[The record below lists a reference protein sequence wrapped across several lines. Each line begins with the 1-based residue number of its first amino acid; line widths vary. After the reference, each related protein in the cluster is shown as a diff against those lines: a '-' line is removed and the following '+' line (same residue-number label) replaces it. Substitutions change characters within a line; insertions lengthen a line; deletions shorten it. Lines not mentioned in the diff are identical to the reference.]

1 MSKSTTL
8 RLLMPQWQGGDV
20 PNAYPLGARLTQW
33 LAPKT
38 DAVTVEVPTI
48 EPDGSPRT
56 EQDGIVERRNL
67 MRQLHSAQDIIN
79 AYSPERVVVFGGD
92 CLVEQGPISYLN
104 KRYEGELGVLWMDAH
119 PDVTT
124 PKEFN
129 HAHTMVLGL
138 SLIHI

>member
-38 DAVTVEVPTI
+38 DAVTVEVLPLSLMV
-48 EPDGSPRT
+48 PQGR

-67 MRQLHSAQDIIN
+67 MRQLHSSSGYHQCIFTGGGSW
-79 AYSPERVVVFGGD
+79 YSGETAWWSRG
-92 CLVEQGPISYLN
+92 LYPI
-104 KRYEGELGVLWMDAH
+104 
-119 PDVTT
+119 
-124 PKEFN
+124 
-129 HAHTMVLGL
+129 
-138 SLIHI
+138 

>member
-67 MRQLHSAQDIIN
+67 MRQLHSAQEYNPEIYQGQPPTLLVFVRVCFHYRLQTTVLQADISSN
-79 AYSPERVVVFGGD
+79 
-92 CLVEQGPISYLN
+92 
-104 KRYEGELGVLWMDAH
+104 
-119 PDVTT
+119 
-124 PKEFN
+124 
-129 HAHTMVLGL
+129 
-138 SLIHI
+138 